1 MTPMHKSTDY
11 LFELRQINS
20 LNIALVM
27 RDRPFLFFYIS
38 LVPHN
43 SFVYFSAHLVRL
55 LVTLFLSN
63 SDLDGRMN
71 VLFNTLPAFI

>member
-55 LVTLFLSN
+55 LVTLFFYLTPIWM
-63 SDLDGRMN
+63 D
-71 VLFNTLPAFI
+71 V